1 MHGPVIPGPDGRS
14 AKAILIAFID
24 DATRRIVHAEFSTSE
39 HSLAFEKGIRHILLA
54 HGRIGR
60 HNVDYPEKKCRS
72 SRRCSLLARRS
83 TWKFQ
88 HNIWYLKAAERLQA
102 LFCFP
107 RRRFAQARFMSI

>member
-60 HNVDYPEKKCRS
+60 LYVDYPEKKQMPK
-72 SRRCSLLARRS
+72 L
-83 TWKFQ
+83 TP
-88 HNIWYLKAAERLQA
+88 
-102 LFCFP
+102 LFFVGKEIDL
-107 RRRFAQARFMSI
+107 RISA